1 MTSIELLIMY
11 VGHSLWFYVGYRI
24 GKNSKKN

>member
-24 GKNSKKN
+24 GKNSKKD